1 MGTEFQLVLYPPRAL
16 ISASGTTEIANRES
30 QFNNAEI
37 YPQLPDREYRYR
49 PEART
54 TRASRKEKAL
64 LKEGLRL
71 PGGEGGIHT
80 FHTTGINHSDSMF
93 YQVNRVLFES
103 GTSEICISNRC
114 KKLN

>member
-71 PGGEGGIHT
+71 PGGG
-80 FHTTGINHSDSMF
+80 
-93 YQVNRVLFES
+93 L
-103 GTSEICISNRC
+103 
-114 KKLN
+114 